1 MDRLLCLSVV
11 KGVVVA
17 VLGEEG
23 YEISYTR
30 YVVVS
35 FYRETNYA
43 YSMFSNSYASLS
55 YVVLH

>member
-1 MDRLLCLSVV
+1 MCLSVV